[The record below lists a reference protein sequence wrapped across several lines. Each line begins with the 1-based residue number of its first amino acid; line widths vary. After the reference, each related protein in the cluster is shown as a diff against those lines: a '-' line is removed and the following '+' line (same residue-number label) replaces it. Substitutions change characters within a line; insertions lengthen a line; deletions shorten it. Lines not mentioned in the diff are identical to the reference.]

1 MPTPPRTNLKEEKA
15 RATRRKILR
24 AATELFARHGFHKTT
39 VVDIGA
45 AIGMTQGAVFHHF
58 ASKEALL
65 HAVIERLSRG
75 LEAYQACLTHPESGF
90 GPTIR
95 RLVDLMVHHF
105 HREPE
110 ATICLAALATEFA
123 GSDDPIVGRI
133 KAAYDGFADA
143 FEAALQGN
151 PSVKDP
157 RATGIAFIGAVQ
169 GIAVQGLLRENEQG
183 TGIDDLAEAFL
194 GMLAHW

>member
-1 MPTPPRTNLKEEKA
+1 MATPPRTNLKEDKA
-15 RATRRKILR
+15 RATRRKILV
-24 AATELFARHGFHKTT
+24 AATELFARQGFHKTT
-39 VVDIGA
+39 VVDIGS

-65 HAVIERLSRG
+65 QAVVDRLSRG
-75 LEAYQACLTHPESGF
+75 LEAYKACLTHPEPGF

-110 ATICLAALATEFA
+110 ATICLATLATEFA

-133 KAAYDGFADA
+133 KRAYDGFADA
-143 FEAALQGN
+143 FEAALRGN
-151 PSVKDP
+151 PSVENP
-157 RATGIAFIGAVQ
+157 RAAGIAFIGAVQ
-169 GIAVQGLLRENEQG
+169 GIAVQGLLRESE
-183 TGIDDLAEAFL
+183 TEARIDHLADAFL
-194 GMLAHW
+194 GMLVRW